1 MSYQS
6 DNDIQIISEK
16 ELMENVRKNIESKYP
31 IPKVKILKESEFFV
45 LEKKYN
51 RSYLNKKRRYNSK
64 SQNDSKKYSNGNIF
78 EKEKNLKLI
87 SIDEVKRRKKD
98 LEIIR
103 KIQELKNKKRKNNIN
118 NNYENE
124 DINKGNKDL
133 NKISYLNYSDTKN
146 NEEINLNSL
155 IKKINQSSEP
165 IYILNNILNNNKNKS
180 LELIKYYIS
189 EVHNL
194 LNSN

>member
-51 RSYLNKKRRYNSK
+51 RSYLNKKKRYNSK
-64 SQNDSKKYSNGNIF
+64 CQNDSKKYSNGNIF

>member
-78 EKEKNLKLI
+78 EKEKKLKLI

-133 NKISYLNYSDTKN
+133 NKISYLNYSDQKN

-165 IYILNNILNNNKNKS
+165 INILNNILNNNKNKS

>member
-78 EKEKNLKLI
+78 EKEKKLKLI

-118 NNYENE
+118 INYENE

-133 NKISYLNYSDTKN
+133 NKISYLNYSDQKN

-165 IYILNNILNNNKNKS
+165 INILNNILNNNKNKS

>member
-78 EKEKNLKLI
+78 EKEKKLKLI

-118 NNYENE
+118 INYKNE

-133 NKISYLNYSDTKN
+133 NKISYLNYSDQKN

-155 IKKINQSSEP
+155 IKKINKSSEP
-165 IYILNNILNNNKNKS
+165 INILNNILNNNKNKS

>member
-31 IPKVKILKESEFFV
+31 IPKV
-45 LEKKYN
+45 
-51 RSYLNKKRRYNSK
+51 YLNKKRRYNSK